1 MIFNSNRHIK
11 REKNKNIYM
20 KYSIILIF
28 IIASLITQA
37 QVSVG
42 TPSANSTSSAQLEI
56 VSNLKGFLPPR
67 MTQQQRNAIVN
78 PAQGL
83 MVYCSNCGS
92 VGENQVFDGEN
103 WTNLNGDAPLPVG
116 ANLDLPNLSTFP
128 IQITHANSTNT
139 KSYPQKGSFVT
150 GKARFSIEPYGGTIL
165 YQGICWSTQ
174 QNPTLANEVVIGK
187 PNTDLEINNLQISTT
202 YYARAFAVTASG
214 ISYGNQ
220 IDFYSGNIL
229 LGDYYAGGIV
239 SYLDQN
245 NFNHGIVL
253 SFYSEEYDYKNGY
266 NDWIEYPKRTFVNY
280 INPPRANWGVN
291 GDGGT
296 GYPMYHQLREEAS
309 YSWTN
314 NPGGYILLKN
324 PYFLGMEI
332 EDMDSLI
339 VPTVS
344 APYPASLIE
353 QADNFFELTRFLPA
367 PRPYSFYYTN
377 PPPGVLDQ
385 GASKSWILMDHF
397 GSNVY
402 DFRGYCNR
410 WYYRSGGIILY
421 YRLF

>member
-1 MIFNSNRHIK
+1 
-11 REKNKNIYM
+11 M
-20 KYSIILIF
+20 KYCIILMFVI
-28 IIASLITQA
+28 SSVITQA

-92 VGENQVFDGEN
+92 VGENQVFDGTI
-103 WTNLNGDAPLPVG
+103 WTNLNGDVPLPVG
-116 ANLDLPNLSTFP
+116 ANLDLPNLNIYPNSIT
-128 IQITHANSTNT
+128 ITHANSTNT
-139 KSYPQKGSFVT
+139 KTYPQKGSFVT

-165 YQGICWSTQ
+165 YQGICWGTQ
-174 QNPTLANEVVIGK
+174 QNPTLANEVVFGK
-187 PNTDLEINNLQISTT
+187 AGSDLMLTNLKISTT
-202 YYARAFAVTASG
+202 YYARAFAVTAAG

-220 IDFYSGNIL
+220 IDFYSGDIA

-239 SYLDQN
+239 SYVDPN

-266 NDWIEYPKRTFVNY
+266 NDWIEYPQRTFVNY
-280 INPPRANWGVN
+280 FNPPNLMTYNNQVVYNRLS
-291 GDGGT
+291 T
-296 GYPMYHQLREEAS
+296 EAS

-314 NPGGYILLKN
+314 YQGGKILLNN
-324 PYFLGMEI
+324 PYGNNATDLQLL
-332 EDMDSLI
+332 DLSY
-339 VPTVS
+339 PTVS

-353 QADNFFELTRFLPA
+353 QGDNFCVLTKFLPA

-377 PPPGVLDQ
+377 PPE
-385 GASKSWILMDHF
+385 GATKYQWVLMDHF
-397 GSNVY
+397 GSNVN
-402 DFRGYCNR
+402 DFIAACSMRP
-410 WYYRSGGIILY
+410 YRSGGIILY
-421 YRLF
+421 YRTF

>member
-1 MIFNSNRHIK
+1 MFVIS
-11 REKNKNIYM
+11 
-20 KYSIILIF
+20 SV
-28 IIASLITQA
+28 ITQA

-78 PAQGL
+78 PVQGL

-187 PNTDLEINNLQISTT
+187 PNSDLEINNLQISTT
-202 YYARAFAVTASG
+202 YYARAFVVTAGG

-220 IDFYSGNIL
+220 IDFFSGDIL

-239 SYLDQN
+239 SYLDPN
-245 NFNHGIVL
+245 NSNHGIVL

-266 NDWIEYPKRTFVNY
+266 NDWIEYPQRTFVNY

-291 GDGGT
+291 GVGGNN
-296 GYPMYHQLREEAS
+296 YPKYHQLRDEAF

-324 PYFLGMEI
+324 DYDVVLGREI
-332 EDMDSLI
+332 EISQNLI
-339 VPTVS
+339 LPIVS

-353 QADNFFELTRFLPA
+353 QAENFFELTKFLPA

-377 PPPGVLDQ
+377 SPPSPPGLLNG
-385 GASKSWILMDHF
+385 GAALGPMIFMDHF
-397 GSNVY
+397 GSNVH
-402 DFRGYCNR
+402 DFKGYCNQY
-410 WYYRSGGIILY
+410 YYRSGGIILY
-421 YRLF
+421 YRTF